1 MARFRLACVSLVAG
15 TVLSLAAPA
24 GAQVAAVASAEDW
37 SRSIWTAAS
46 EGRDQRLWSLLEDRP
61 AVVPEGAAA
70 WLGTSADLLKANMS
84 KREELRIE
92 ELKRVN
98 EELDKHLADAAS
110 DLTISRALRSA
121 VELHYLSIDK
131 AGVLNDARIARLRA
145 RAAEAARDAE
155 LRGDWFTS
163 SELFARLDALY
174 EDSGDFKEDLRRQGT
189 RLGMIRL
196 YVPEQFWAL
205 RNDRRLADNEKPL
218 PPYNP
223 VGDVWS
229 EKLAGITTY
238 MVVKAVE
245 RGGADHVE
253 RTPLEK
259 ALRGGLEAVRTMVTT
274 EDLASAFPGLRN
286 PEARAQML
294 ASLAQEEARLL
305 MGARAGDTQD
315 LMKRLMTEN
324 KKSVMIDEPALIHE
338 FGNGAMAEFDE
349 FSAII
354 WPDEVRRFNKS
365 TQGNFIGVGIHIQLD
380 ELLNIRVVTP
390 IEGTPAQRAGV
401 RPGDIIKRVNGKPT
415 LGFSLDQAVDVI
427 TGPEDTP
434 VTLTLEREVADD
446 APAPADGAEAG
457 PKLAEVDVRLVR
469 EKIEIPSVKGW
480 KRIGAAEDSWEW
492 FIDPELR
499 IGYVRLSGF
508 TEKTDLE
515 LDSAIRQMKA
525 QNIRGLILDLRFNP
539 GGLLEQAVA
548 VTSRFVEPRAADVYG
563 GLIVSTH
570 GPDGRT
576 PEREYA
582 LDRRATLS
590 DVPVVVLI
598 NEGSASASEI
608 VSGAIQDYASAG
620 VVRGLVLG
628 WRSFGKGSVQ
638 NVWQL
643 PGAGVTPAYVK
654 LTTQYYKLPGGRL
667 IHRKPTSGHWG
678 VEPNLAV
685 EMLPK
690 QIAEAF
696 TLRQNADVLKLNN
709 EGAKGD
715 KNEPPPNPDD
725 LIAKGLD
732 LQLEHALVVLQ
743 TQTLADGRGHA
754 QLKAPAEVRTRN

>member
-1 MARFRLACVSLVAG
+1 MPRFRLACVALIAG
-15 TVLSLAAPA
+15 TVLSSALPA
-24 GAQVAAVASAEDW
+24 SAQVAAVASAEDW
-37 SRSIWTAAS
+37 SKSIWSAAS
-46 EGRDQRLWSLLEDRP
+46 GGHDQRLWSLLEERP
-61 AVVPEGAAA
+61 AVVPEGAAV
-70 WLGTSADLLKANMS
+70 WLGTSADLLKANMA
-84 KREELRIE
+84 KREELRGE

-98 EELDKHLADAAS
+98 EELDKHLADAPS

-121 VELHYLSIDK
+121 VELHMLSTDK
-131 AGVLNDARIARLRA
+131 PGVLNDARVARLRA

-163 SELFARLDALY
+163 SELFARLDSLY
-174 EDSGDFKEDLRRQGT
+174 EDTGDFKEDLRRQGT
-189 RLGMIRL
+189 RLSMIRL
-196 YVPEQFWAL
+196 YVPERFWEL
-205 RNDRRLADNEKPL
+205 RNDRRLEDNEKPL

-238 MVVKAVE
+238 MAAKAVE
-245 RGGADHVE
+245 RGAADHVE

-259 ALRGGLEAVRTMVTT
+259 SLRGGIEAIRTMVTT
-274 EDLASAFPGLRN
+274 EDLAGSFPGLRN
-286 PEARAQML
+286 PEARARML
-294 ASLAQEEARLL
+294 ASLAQEDARLL
-305 MGARAGDTQD
+305 LGARPGDTME
-315 LMKRLMTEN
+315 LMKRLMGEN

-401 RPGDIIKRVNGKPT
+401 RPGDIIKRVNGKST

-427 TGPEDTP
+427 TGTEDTK
-434 VTLTLEREVADD
+434 VMLTLERASDD
-446 APAPADGAEAG
+446 APAGGAGDG
-457 PKLAEVDVRLVR
+457 PRVDEIDVSLIR

-492 FIDPELR
+492 FIDPELK

-525 QNIRGLILDLRFNP
+525 QNVRGLILDLRFNP

-548 VTSRFVEPRAADVYG
+548 VTSRFVEPRAAEVYD

-590 DVPVVVLI
+590 NIPVVVLV

-608 VSGAIQDYASAG
+608 VSGAIQDYAAAG
-620 VVRGLVLG
+620 ALRGLVLG
-628 WRSFGKGSVQ
+628 QRSFGKGSVQ

-643 PGAGVTPAYVK
+643 PGAGLTPAYVK

-667 IHRKPTSGHWG
+667 IHRKPTSEHWG
-678 VEPNLAV
+678 VEPNLSV

-715 KNEPPPNPDD
+715 KNEPSPNPDD

-754 QLKAPAEVRTRN
+754 QLKEPAETRTRN